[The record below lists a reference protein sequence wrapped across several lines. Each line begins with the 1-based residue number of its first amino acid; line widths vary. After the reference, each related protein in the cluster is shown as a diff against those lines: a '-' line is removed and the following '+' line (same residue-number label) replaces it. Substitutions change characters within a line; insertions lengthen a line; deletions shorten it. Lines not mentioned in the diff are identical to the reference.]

1 MFRVSR
7 VMPRVRR
14 VVAIAAAVLLV
25 ALALGQ
31 TAAQAALNPGSAIVR
46 ADGDCLRMR
55 AQPSLQGTLLACVP
69 DGSTVTVLAGNVAV
83 DGFQWQRISFAGQ
96 TGWSVDQY
104 LQQTA
109 GPVPTTVPTS
119 NPTAVPTTPPS
130 TGPIPTPT
138 LNGNLPSA
146 GGFGLAVWG
155 GGPIDRIPPLTAAR
169 GCTLRAVWVT
179 SGGDFVGY
187 VYGAPS
193 VVNARWVSLYPDN
206 SLVANT
212 AIIVVCASA
221 STGPA
226 PTSVP
231 TQSPGGPVATPGVPP
246 GTPNTPPGPAGNR

>member
-1 MFRVSR
+1 MFRMPRVLPRVSR
-7 VMPRVRR
+7 V
-14 VVAIAAAVLLV
+14 AIIAAAVLLV
-25 ALALGQ
+25 IVALGQ
-31 TAAQAALNPGSAIVR
+31 STAQAALDPGAAIVR

-55 AQPSLQGTLLACVP
+55 AQPSLQGTLLACIP

-96 TGWSVDQY
+96 TGWSVDQF
-104 LQQTA
+104 LQPIA
-109 GPVPTTVPTS
+109 GPAPTSIPTT
-119 NPTAVPTTPPS
+119 APTTPPS

-138 LNGNLPSA
+138 LNGALPAA

-193 VVNARWVSLYPDN
+193 VVNARWVALYQDN

-221 STGPA
+221 SSGPA
-226 PTSVP
+226 PTAVP